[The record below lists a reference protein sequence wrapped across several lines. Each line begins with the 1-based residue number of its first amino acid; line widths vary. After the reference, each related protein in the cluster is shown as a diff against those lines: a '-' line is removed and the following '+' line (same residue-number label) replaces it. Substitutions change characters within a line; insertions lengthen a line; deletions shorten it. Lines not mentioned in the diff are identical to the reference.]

1 MSHPLL
7 DRQLRRL
14 HLEDGLPPGAEQW
27 SILLERIAATYQ
39 TADTERYLL
48 ERSFTVSSEE
58 MQELYRTLRRREAE
72 QAALR
77 RVAIAV
83 ASDEDA
89 AVVFDLVAKEA
100 AQLLG
105 ADGGR
110 VVRFVDGE
118 GVVAGAWGA
127 DDALSERS
135 RATRIPLDG
144 LSAAAQVHQTG
155 LPVRIDECPI
165 PDGPD
170 GPSPVAFRT
179 GVAAPVHLK
188 GRLWGAVASMSTG
201 DGGLP
206 PGAEETLAEFARTV
220 ALAIANSEAR
230 SQLELRA
237 VSDPLTG
244 LANHREFHERLTREV
259 ARAEREGSPVSLVLI
274 DLDHFKQVNDIHG
287 HQTGDLVLR
296 ETAER
301 LRSVAR
307 EDEIIG
313 RVGGEEFAW
322 ILPSATAV
330 EAHAAA
336 ERVREAI
343 RDAPFNAIGSLTASC
358 GVCALSEAGSPS
370 ELFRLAD
377 SALYAAK
384 SHGRDLTIT
393 YSPGASS
400 DPTPR
405 ERAERLEHATALNAL
420 RALARAIDAKDAYTQ
435 QHSERVA
442 DLAVRLAT
450 ALGWSVL
457 DAARLREAGLVHDVG
472 KIGVSDS
479 ILLKPGRL
487 TGEEY
492 RQIKTHAA
500 LGAKIVQEVLTED
513 QVAWVAHH
521 HERWGGGGYPDGLMG
536 DEIPEGARLLA
547 LADTWDA
554 ITVARLYGSPMSV
567 QEALEECRRNSGSQ
581 FWPEA
586 VRGLEVLVA
595 AGAVGA
601 PRGDPPPSRPGAREE
616 DRAQVSR

>member
-7 DRQLRRL
+7 ERQLRRL

-27 SILLERIAATYQ
+27 SSLLERVAATYQ

-48 ERSFTVSSEE
+48 ERSFTVSSDE
-58 MQELYRTLRRREAE
+58 MQELYRTLGRREAE

-77 RVAIAV
+77 RVAVAVAV
-83 ASDEDA
+83 ASDDDP

-100 AQLLG
+100 ARLFG

-127 DDALSERS
+127 DEALSERS
-135 RATRIPLDG
+135 RAARIPLDG
-144 LSAAAQVHQTG
+144 PSAAAQVHQTG
-155 LPVRIDECPI
+155 LPIRIDECPV

-188 GRLWGAVASMSTG
+188 GRLWGAVASMSTRN
-201 DGGLP
+201 GGLP
-206 PGAEETLAEFARTV
+206 PQAEETLAEFARMV

-230 SQLELRA
+230 SQLQVRA
-237 VSDPLTG
+237 MSDPLTG

-259 ARAEREGSPVSLVLI
+259 ARAERDGSPVSLVLV

-287 HQTGDLVLR
+287 HQTGDLVLL

-301 LRSVAR
+301 LRAVAR
-307 EDEIIG
+307 EGEIVG

-322 ILPSATAV
+322 ILPSATAP

-343 RDAPFNAIGSLTASC
+343 RDTPFAEIGRLTASC
-358 GVCALSEAGSPS
+358 GVCDLSAAGSPS

-384 SHGRDLTIT
+384 SHGRDLTVT
-393 YSPGASS
+393 YSPGASY
-400 DPTPR
+400 DLTAR
-405 ERAERLEHATALNAL
+405 ERAERLERATALNAL

-450 ALGWSVL
+450 ALGWSML

-472 KIGVSDS
+472 KIGVSDT

-487 TGEEY
+487 SAEEY
-492 RQIKTHAA
+492 RQIKQHAA
-500 LGAKIVQEVLTED
+500 LGAKIVQEVLMED

-521 HERWGGGGYPDGLMG
+521 HERWDGGGYPDGLAG
-536 DEIPEGARLLA
+536 DRIPEGARLLA

-554 ITVARLYGSPMSV
+554 ITVARLYGSE
-567 QEALEECRRNSGSQ
+567 EALDECRRHSGSQ

-586 VRGLEVLVA
+586 VRGLEALVA

-601 PRGDPPPSRPGAREE
+601 PREGPPPSRTGAREA
-616 DRAQVSR
+616 DDPAQVSR